1 MLYKLNGKI
10 LKGQFTLNGIKYPSN
25 WLSLSL
31 DEDILA
37 LGITIEPELIVE
49 ITSETQ
55 EEELPRELT
64 IADQF
69 VQIQA
74 DIQIEID
81 KKAEQLGFSQGN
93 SLMLYAGFPN
103 VYQELAQQFATW
115 EVSVWVEAEA
125 YKQDIL
131 NGTNSMIT
139 AEEAVAM
146 MPLDDA
152 IVAVKD
158 AYPKTGETL

>member
-1 MLYKLNGKI
+1 MIYKLNGEI
-10 LKGQFTLNGIKYPSN
+10 LKGHFTLNGIKYPSN
-25 WLSLSL
+25 WLSLSSE
-31 DEDILA
+31 EDILS

-55 EEELPRELT
+55 EEDIVELT
-64 IADQF
+64 TTE
-69 VQIQA
+69 QIRA
-74 DIQIEID
+74 VATALQIEID
-81 KKAEQLGFSQGN
+81 NKAESLGFSQGN
-93 SLMLYAGFPN
+93 ALMLYAGFPN

-115 EVSVWVEAEA
+115 EVSVWVEAET

-152 IVAVKD
+152 IQAVKD
-158 AYPKTGETL
+158 TYPKGGN